1 VRRVSWD
8 LGSYRERAERFVEEI
23 DREYYLHLA
32 GLKPELQIEP
42 IYRRHAALFDRE
54 AVERLREL
62 ASRAE
67 GDERRRLRYLLQLA
81 FEGLLGEATKAETAE
96 IAGLEASLELQL
108 NGGVPYR
115 SVPIE
120 QANEPDAARRAALEV
135 ARDELLESRLNPL
148 YLKAHRRTRE
158 LTRALGW
165 ATYAEAWGELRG
177 IDLAALAAR
186 MADFLEATEDV
197 YAAIVDPQLEEVVG
211 DRLGSVRRSDLPRF
225 FRAPGLD
232 AAFGAERLLG
242 SFAET
247 LSGLG
252 IELEGQ
258 SNIHLD
264 TEQRPSK
271 SPRAF
276 CSTPR
281 VPEEVYLVVSPRGGR
296 EDFAALFH
304 EGGHAQHYAWV
315 APTQAFEF
323 RQLGDNSVTES
334 FAFLLEHLT
343 DDSEWLRARLGAADP
358 RPLGEHARAL
368 KLVMLRRY
376 AAKIGYEL
384 ELHGGDAGL
393 EEMGE
398 RYSRR
403 LSEATRIPWPRQ
415 SWLADVDG
423 GFYVACYLRAWA
435 LEAQWRSHLRQ
446 RFGERWFE
454 RAEAGR
460 WLRGLWSEGQRLDA
474 GELAAEALGE
484 ELSFEP
490 LASEFA

>member
-1 VRRVSWD
+1 MGWD
-8 LGSYRERAERFVEEI
+8 LDSYRQRAERFVEQI

-32 GLKPELQIEP
+32 GLKPELEIEP
-42 IYRRHAALFDRE
+42 IYRRHAGLFERE

-62 ASRAE
+62 ASATE
-67 GDERRRLRYLLQLA
+67 GDERRRLRYLLQFA
-81 FEGLLGEATKAETAE
+81 FEGALGEATKAETAE
-96 IAGLEASLELQL
+96 IAGLEAALELEL
-108 NGGVPYR
+108 DGGVPYR

-120 QANEPDAARRAALEV
+120 QANEPDAARRAALEA

-148 YLKAHRRTRE
+148 YLRAHRRARE
-158 LTRALGW
+158 LTRELGW
-165 ATYAEAWGELRG
+165 ASYAEAWAELRG
-177 IDLAALAAR
+177 IDLAALAAQ
-186 MADFLEATEDV
+186 MSGFLRATEDV
-197 YAAIVDPQLEEVVG
+197 YAAIVDPQLEAVVG
-211 DRLGSVRRSDLPRF
+211 ERLGSIRRSDLPRF

-232 AAFGAERLLG
+232 AAFDAERLLG
-242 SFAET
+242 SFAGT
-247 LSGLG
+247 LAGLG
-252 IELEGQ
+252 IELERQ
-258 SNIHLD
+258 ANVHLD

-315 APTQAFEF
+315 DPTQPFEF

-343 DDSEWLRARLGAADP
+343 DEPGWLRARLGVTEP
-358 RPLGEHARAL
+358 RPLSEQARAV

-384 ELHGGDAGL
+384 ELHGEDADL
-393 EEMGE
+393 EAMGE

-403 LSEATRIPWPRQ
+403 LSEATHIPWPRQ

-423 GFYVACYLRAWA
+423 GFYVACYLSAWA
-435 LEAQWRSHLRQ
+435 LEAQWRAHLRR

-454 RAEAGR
+454 RVEAGR

-474 GELAAEALGE
+474 GELAAQALGE
-484 ELSFEP
+484 GLSFEP